1 MTSDPIS
8 VLIWNENVDE
18 TRKPEV
24 RAVYPDGIH
33 GALAKAF
40 ERDGRFAVKTA
51 TMDEE
56 ECGLS
61 EDALVGCDVLMWW
74 SHHAHEAVPDTIVE
88 RVRRHVLDGMGLI
101 VLHSAFM
108 SKIFKALMGTSCE
121 LKWRNAGE
129 KERLWVVAPGHPI
142 VEGLGER
149 IELAQEEMY
158 GEPFDVPPPDELVFV
173 SWFQGG
179 EVFRSGCCYR
189 RGRGRVFYFR
199 PGHGTYPTYW
209 NPQVQTTLRNAALWA
224 ARRAARIDGPP
235 TRFGQHAPLEPL
247 G

>member
-18 TRKPEV
+18 QRTPEV

-108 SKIFKALMGTSCE
+108 SKVFKALMGTTCDV
-121 LKWRNAGE
+121 KWRNAGE

-142 VEGLGER
+142 VEGLCER

-209 NPQVQTTLRNAALWA
+209 NPQVQTMLRNAARWA
-224 ARRAARIDGPP
+224 ARVDGPP
-235 TRFGQHAPLEPL
+235 ARFGQHDPLEPL